1 MAGHSKFKNI
11 MHRKGAQDKKR
22 SAAFSK
28 LSREI
33 TVAAKSG
40 MPDPDMNPRLR
51 LAVNNAR
58 AASMPKD
65 NIQRAID
72 KAGAGEGEDYEEI
85 RYEGYGPGG
94 VALIVE
100 ALTDNRNRTAT
111 NVRTAFAKN
120 GGNLGASGAVSHGF
134 ERLGL
139 IEYPAS
145 VGDEEKVLEAAIEAG
160 ADDVESD
167 EDTHQIWTAI
177 DNLHPVSREL
187 EKALVL
193 TLTLANFTT
202 TTPGPTLSTP
212 QQMFLMLV
220 SCGLYIA
227 FLAVQ
232 TGRHRGYFTDDGSNE
247 TAPPEWPH
255 AKASLAWHAFLLVAY
270 ILPVVFLAEQLAQP
284 IDYVIETLHWPAAL
298 GGVVIAMLV
307 ATPEAIGAIRS
318 ATANHLQRSINISL
332 GSVLST
338 TGLTVPAMLVISHA
352 TDHEIYFGLS
362 GANNVILLLT
372 LAVSVVTFASG
383 RTNVLQGAVHV
394 ILFAAFLMLI
404 VQD

>member
-22 SAAFSK
+22 SAMFSK

-51 LAVNNAR
+51 LAVNNAK
-58 AASMPKD
+58 AQSMPKD

-72 KAGAGEGEDYEEI
+72 KASGGDADTYEEI

-111 NVRTAFAKN
+111 NVRTAFSKN

-145 VGDEEKVLEAAIEAG
+145 AGDEEKVLEAAIEAG

-167 EDTHQIWTAI
+167 SDSHSIWT
-177 DNLHPVSREL
+177 
-187 EKALVL
+187 
-193 TLTLANFTT
+193 
-202 TTPGPTLSTP
+202 
-212 QQMFLMLV
+212 QM
-220 SCGLYIA
+220 
-227 FLAVQ
+227 
-232 TGRHRGYFTDDGSNE
+232 
-247 TAPPEWPH
+247 
-255 AKASLAWHAFLLVAY
+255 
-270 ILPVVFLAEQLAQP
+270 
-284 IDYVIETLHWPAAL
+284 ETLHEVASAL
-298 GGVVIAMLV
+298 
-307 ATPEAIGAIRS
+307 E
-318 ATANHLQRSINISL
+318 QSL
-332 GSVLST
+332 GEAESVKLAWKPNLSVDVDEGDAQT
-338 TGLTVPAMLVISHA
+338 LFKLIDALDDDDDVQTVWGNYEVS
-352 TDHEIYFGLS
+352 DEIMEKLG
-362 GANNVILLLT
+362 
-372 LAVSVVTFASG
+372 
-383 RTNVLQGAVHV
+383 
-394 ILFAAFLMLI
+394 
-404 VQD
+404 